1 MSAFGGIRLNKVAVV
16 AVLFRGTAPA
26 TTDEMTG
33 GTLFSALLLRWANV
47 EGEKVRCCPRLR
59 SVLNTAPP
67 AE

>member
-16 AVLFRGTAPA
+16 AVLFCRMAPA
-26 TTDEMTG
+26 RTDEMMG
-33 GTLFSALLLRWANV
+33 GTLFSALLPRCAKV
-47 EGEKVRCCPRLR
+47 EGEKVRCPRLR